1 MSGGTQRDGLATP
14 PLAPTTPPAFAEPL
28 HVGRPNVGDRQ
39 QFLGL
44 ARATADDLRGGDTAH
59 NAAVVRRLLDG
70 ETGPVRD
77 AVVLNA
83 GAALAVYDGGVHDV
97 VPAVASGM
105 ARAAEAIDS
114 GRAKDALSRWVAACA
129 AV

>member
-1 MSGGTQRDGLATP
+1 M
-14 PLAPTTPPAFAEPL
+14 
-28 HVGRPNVGDRQ
+28 
-39 QFLGL
+39 
-44 ARATADDLRGGDTAH
+44 ARYWGALRGTDP
-59 NAAVVRRLLDG
+59 AADG
-70 ETGPVRD
+70 PKRD

-105 ARAAEAIDS
+105 TRAAEAIDS